1 MQQAATAIALRTRSA
16 ECKRKSRF
24 QWRAV
29 ESGVILRTL
38 GTDASSAPVGT
49 PRKIGIVMI
58 VTALLAPVD
67 HRRKIIL
74 LAIFA
79 FIALC

>member
-1 MQQAATAIALRTRSA
+1 
-16 ECKRKSRF
+16 
-24 QWRAV
+24 
-29 ESGVILRTL
+29 
-38 GTDASSAPVGT
+38 
-49 PRKIGIVMI
+49 MI